1 MTNRSIVNTP
11 PRKRRHE
18 DSNITMW
25 MGILCR
31 TIDASH
37 ILACALHV
45 LASFLL
51 NNILYLL
58 KELVV
63 LVQFDNNKKKK
74 HHNKEMKKN
83 P

>member
-1 MTNRSIVNTP
+1 
-11 PRKRRHE
+11 
-18 DSNITMW
+18 MW

-58 KELVV
+58 KDLVV

>member
-1 MTNRSIVNTP
+1 VTNRSIVNTP

-58 KELVV
+58 KDLVV

-74 HHNKEMKKN
+74 HNKEMKKN

>member
-1 MTNRSIVNTP
+1 VTNRSIVNTS

-31 TIDASH
+31 TVDVSYT
-37 ILACALHV
+37 LACALHV
-45 LASFLL
+45 LASFSL

-58 KELVV
+58 KDLVV

-74 HHNKEMKKN
+74 NITKK
-83 P
+83 

>member
-1 MTNRSIVNTP
+1 VTNRSIVNTP

-63 LVQFDNNKKKK
+63 LVHFDNNKKKT
-74 HHNKEMKKN
+74 

>member
-63 LVQFDNNKKKK
+63 LVQFDNNKKKNTIIK
-74 HHNKEMKKN
+74 R
-83 P
+83 